1 MAKSV
6 EIESPSVNLFGAG
19 TVVKGEITSNGDFR
33 IDGTLIGTINSK
45 GKVVIGPTGVVEGEI
60 ICQNADISGVIK
72 ARITVAELL
81 ALKSTAQ
88 LTGDITTNK
97 LSVEP
102 GAKFSGACSMNGSPS
117 QPEKSPIYESSKEQE
132 AGK

>member
-6 EIESPSVNLFGAG
+6 EIESPSINLFGAG
-19 TVVKGEITSNGDFR
+19 TIVKGEITSNGDFR

-45 GKVVIGPTGVVEGEI
+45 GKVVIGTTGIVEGEI

-72 ARITVAELL
+72 ARVTVAELL

-88 LTGDITTNK
+88 LTGDIITNK

-102 GAKFSGACSMNGSPS
+102 GAKFSGACSMSGAAS
-117 QPEKSPIYESSKEQE
+117 QSEKTPTYEPAKEQE
-132 AGK
+132 TGK